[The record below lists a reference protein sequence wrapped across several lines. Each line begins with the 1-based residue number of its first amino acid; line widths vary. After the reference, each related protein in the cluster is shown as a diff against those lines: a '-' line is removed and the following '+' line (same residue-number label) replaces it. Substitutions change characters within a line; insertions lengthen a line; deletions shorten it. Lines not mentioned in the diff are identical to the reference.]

1 MPRLFGLL
9 SLLLILAASAPALAA
24 DVKPLGVNLSHYDY
38 PYPVHRQ
45 ALPTPHGEIQMA
57 YMDIPPADDAEDAP
71 VIVLLHGKNFSGAY
85 WGDTATWLSKLGY
98 RVVVPDQIGFGKSDK
113 PAAYS
118 YTFHHLAANTHALL
132 DTLDIDQATI
142 LGHSMGGMLAMRYAL
157 MYPEST
163 HQLVL
168 VDPIGLEDWKAKG
181 VPYRGIQAWYAR
193 EMQQDYAG
201 IKAYQTKSYYH
212 GDWKPAYQPW
222 ARMLAGMHASP
233 NRDKLAWAQAATYD
247 MVYTQPVYYEF
258 GDIQPKTTL
267 MIGSLDRTALGKD
280 LVSDAKAAQLGD
292 YPALSK
298 AAVSRMPHARRVV
311 FDGVGHLPFIETP
324 EQFRA
329 ALADT
334 LDNAPNPAQQAK
346 P

>member
-1 MPRLFGLL
+1 MLRLSGLL
-9 SLLLILAASAPALAA
+9 SLCLIIATPALAA
-24 DVKPLGVNLSHYDY
+24 EVEPLGVNLSDYDY
-38 PYPVHRQ
+38 PYPVHRY
-45 ALPTPHGEIQMA
+45 AMPTPHGQVQMA
-57 YMDIPPADDAEDAP
+57 YMDIPAAGDAHNAP

-85 WGDTATWLSKLGY
+85 WGDTATWLSKHGY
-98 RVVVPDQIGFGKSDK
+98 RVIVPDQIGFGKSDK

-132 DTLDIDQATI
+132 DSLDIEQATI

-157 MYPEST
+157 MYPET
-163 HQLVL
+163 TPQLVL

-222 ARMLAGMHASP
+222 AQMLAGMHASP
-233 NRDKLAWAQAATYD
+233 DRSKLAWAQAATYD

-258 GDIQPKTTL
+258 GDIQPQTTL

-280 LVSDAKAAQLGD
+280 LVSDAKAAQLGN

-298 AAVSRMPHARRVV
+298 SAVSRMPHAQRVV
-311 FDGVGHLPFIETP
+311 FDGVGHLPFIEAP
-324 EQFRA
+324 KQFRA
-329 ALADT
+329 ALAET
-334 LDNAPNPAQQAK
+334 LDNAAK
-346 P
+346 NSHKSAP